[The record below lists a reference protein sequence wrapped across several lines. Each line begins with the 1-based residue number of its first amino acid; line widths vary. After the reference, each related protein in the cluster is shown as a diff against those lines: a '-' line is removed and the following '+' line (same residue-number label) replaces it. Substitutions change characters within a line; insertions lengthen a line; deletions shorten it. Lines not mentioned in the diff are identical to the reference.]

1 MRALDTNIL
10 VRLLVRDDAEQ
21 VGKAMAFIAKGGWV
35 SSVALVE
42 TVWVLESVYEKSKG
56 EIADSL
62 ALLLGD
68 SRLTFHDADAASAA
82 LDQYRVHRALDFAD
96 CLILEFAR
104 KAAHLPLGTFDR
116 ALAKLPGA
124 ERLG

>member
-1 MRALDTNIL
+1 MRAVDTNIL
-10 VRLLVRDDAEQ
+10 VRLLVRDDAAQ
-21 VGKAMAFIAKGGWV
+21 VGKAMAFIATGGWV

-42 TVWVLESVYEKSKG
+42 TVWVLESVYSKSKG

-62 ALLLGD
+62 DLLLGD
-68 SRLTFHDADAASAA
+68 SRLAFQDADAASAA
-82 LDQYRVHRALDFAD
+82 LDQYRIHRALDFAD
-96 CLILEFAR
+96 CLILELAR

-124 ERLG
+124 ERLS